1 MNTLIQLAVRQ
12 PITICVGIIL
22 VIASGFLAFSGVP
35 VRMSPE
41 VDSVIISVSTYWENA
56 SPAEI
61 ESDVIEEQEAV
72 LGDLSGLESMT
83 SISQAG
89 SGQLRLQF
97 KTGTD
102 INAAMA
108 EVDQKLSEVPGYPL
122 AVNEPTIEGYDP
134 ESVDYIAWIGL
145 ASTDPDFDATTLYDF
160 MERRVRPQF
169 ERIPGVSRVG
179 VMGAREAEVQIL
191 VDPVELALR
200 GISYAELVD
209 AIQVTNDNFSGGSIS
224 EGKNDI
230 RVRAIGRFHDV
241 DLVRQMVI
249 RRDDSGPVYLGD
261 VAEVK
266 ETHKEMVEWVKAR
279 GHLMPFINFQLESGA
294 NQLET
299 MALIQGE
306 LEAMNEPGALLD
318 QHAQR
323 LGLNGTLELVQ
334 TYDSS
339 TYVIDAIALVKSNI
353 VFGGILAVSTLLL
366 FLRSIRTVG
375 IIGIAIPISVLA
387 SIVVLI
393 ALGRSINIISLAGMA
408 FAVGMV
414 VDNAIVVIENIFRHL
429 EMGKSVRRASVEG
442 TQEVARAVFAS
453 TITTMVVF
461 LPILLIEDS
470 AGQLFRDI
478 ALAIMAAVGLSLIV
492 SITVIPAAAAK
503 ILKPRDVLE
512 KLDGARGFPRLC
524 GAHWVPV
531 KILGRGLRGFFN
543 MAKNLPN
550 TIGKLIYMLI
560 GSVGKRVAVAATF
573 AVLTLGGIWLLLP
586 PMDYLPKGNRNVI
599 FSAVIPPPG
608 YNVTQLA
615 EIGDR
620 IEEKVSPSWEISGD
634 KFQVEGIVRG
644 TDDSTIEDTR
654 VPIPLPDGN
663 TLLPPM
669 LEHYFLVAWNGRMFQ
684 VGIFSDKKRVVDG
697 IPFFNDALAGSIAP
711 DVFGFSF
718 QFPLFT
724 TGGQSGSAIK
734 IDLIGDDLDMVSA
747 SAGALFF
754 SLMESFGPYSVTPEP
769 ANFLLPAPELR
780 FIPDDERLREL
791 GMSRRDVGY
800 AVQANG
806 DGLILVRQFEL
817 GSELKDLKIIS
828 PEAIGDNPVD
838 SLLEIPLATADGMIV
853 DLGSVASIER
863 VREPEQIKHV
873 DRQRAVTLQFTPP
886 AGLPLETAIA
896 QVDEKVAALREA
908 GAIPLEV
915 EVNQAGSAGKLAE
928 IKEALL
934 GDGSLGGLLAS
945 SLFLAFV
952 VIYLV
957 MVVLFQSWSY
967 PLVIM
972 LTVPLATFGGFLGLY
987 LVHIWSLSDPY
998 MPVQNL
1004 DVLTILGFVIL
1015 AGVVVNNAI
1024 LIVHQALNFYHHGE
1038 AGHSMTAREAIS
1050 RSVTT
1055 RVRPIMMSTLT
1066 SVGGMLPLVFLPGSG
1081 SELYRGLGA
1090 VVVGGLL
1097 ISTVFTLI
1105 LVPTVLSFILHDKD
1119 NDGEDDNETTS
1130 IDKTTES
1137 KTTSVVGTE
1146 PPVLAH

>member
-35 VRMSPE
+35 VRMAPE
-41 VDSVIISVSTYWENA
+41 VDSVIISVSTFWENA

-72 LGDLSGLESMT
+72 LGDLSGLEAMT

-145 ASTDPDFDATTLYDF
+145 ASTDPEFDATTLYDF
-160 MERRVRPQF
+160 MERRVRPRF
-169 ERIPGVSRVG
+169 ERLRGVSRVG
-179 VMGAREAEVQIL
+179 VLGAREAEVQIL

-200 GISYAELVD
+200 GITYAELVD
-209 AIQVTNDNFSGGSIS
+209 AIQLTNDNFSGGSIS

-241 DLVRQMVI
+241 DLVKQMVI
-249 RRDDSGPVYLGD
+249 RRDESGPVYLGD
-261 VAEVK
+261 VAEVI
-266 ETHKEMVEWVKAR
+266 ETHKEMVEWVRAR
-279 GHLMPFINFQLESGA
+279 GHLMPFFNFQLESGA

-299 MALIQGE
+299 MALIQEEME
-306 LEAMNEPGALLD
+306 LMNEPGGLLD
-318 QHAQR
+318 QHAKR

-339 TYVIDAIALVKSNI
+339 TYVVDAIALVKSNI

-366 FLRSIRTVG
+366 FLRSVRTVG

-393 ALGRSINIISLAGMA
+393 AMGRSINIISLAGMA

-429 EMGKSVRRASVEG
+429 EMGKSVRRASIEG

-461 LPILLIEDS
+461 IPILLIQDS

-503 ILKPRDVLE
+503 ILKPKDVLE
-512 KLDGARGFPRLC
+512 SLDGSRGFPKLC
-524 GAHWVPV
+524 GAHWKP
-531 KILGRGLRGFFN
+531 IHWLGLGLKGFFT
-543 MAKNLPN
+543 MAKNLPD
-550 TIGKLIYMLI
+550 TISKLIYRLT
-560 GSVGKRVAVAATF
+560 GSAGKSAIVVAAFTI
-573 AVLTLGGIWLLLP
+573 LTLGGIWLLMP
-586 PMDYLPKGNRNVI
+586 PMDYLPKGNRNII

-608 YNVTQLA
+608 YGISQLS
-615 EIGDR
+615 EIGHR
-620 IEEKVSPSWEISGD
+620 IEGKVSPSWEISGD
-634 KFQVEGIVRG
+634 KFQVEEVVRG
-644 TDDSTIEDTR
+644 SDDSTVEDR
-654 VPIPLPDGN
+654 REPIPMGDGSGE

-669 LEHYFLVAWNGRMFQ
+669 LEHYFLVAWDGRMFQ

-697 IPFFNDALAGSIAP
+697 IPFFNDALSGSIAP

-734 IDLIGDDLDMVSA
+734 IDLIGDDLEMVSN
-747 SAGALFF
+747 SAGALLF
-754 SLMESFGPYSVTPEP
+754 SLMESFGPFAVTPEP

-828 PEAIGDNPVD
+828 PDAIGDNPVD
-838 SLLEIPLATADGMIV
+838 ALLGIPLATADGQIV

-886 AGLPLETAIA
+886 PGLPLETAIA
-896 QVDEKVAALREA
+896 TVDEKVAALREA
-908 GAIPLEV
+908 GAIPQEV

-928 IKEALL
+928 IKNALL
-934 GDGSLGGLLAS
+934 GDGSFGGLLAS

-957 MVVLFQSWSY
+957 MVVLFQSWTY

-987 LVHIWSLSDPY
+987 LIHVWSLADRY

-1024 LIVHQALNFYHHGE
+1024 LIVHQALNFFHHGDD
-1038 AGHSMTAREAIS
+1038 GHRLTAREAIS
-1050 RSVTT
+1050 RSVKT

-1097 ISTVFTLI
+1097 VSTIFTLI
-1105 LVPTVLSFILHDKD
+1105 LVPIVLSFILRDEHHEGEDKD
-1119 NDGEDDNETTS
+1119 EAA
-1130 IDKTTES
+1130 
-1137 KTTSVVGTE
+1137 SVDVAPQSDANTPSE
-1146 PPVLAH
+1146 PVLAH